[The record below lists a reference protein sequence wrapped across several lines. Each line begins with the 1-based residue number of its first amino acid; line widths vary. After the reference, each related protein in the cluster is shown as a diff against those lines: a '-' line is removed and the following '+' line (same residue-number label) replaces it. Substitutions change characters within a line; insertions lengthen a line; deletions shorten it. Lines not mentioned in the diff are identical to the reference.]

1 MLEKLKDR
9 NNQIILGFIIVFLII
24 FIRLSNLTIVEGE
37 KRRDI
42 SENIRKK
49 DIPIV
54 APRGEIRDR
63 NGVLIAGNVP
73 SFTVQLIRSEL
84 PKKELEEIAIKV
96 MDVLDKNDEKH
107 IEFPIVIEDGRFSY
121 SYDKEIKGWLES
133 LGEGYENLNDA
144 EAVFNK
150 IVADNIPIENL
161 EKGEAQEY
169 LIAMGI
175 TPPISISK
183 MKFLAQI
190 EKENFLGS
198 YKLDPGIDAEDAFQ
212 RIKEKYKIGEEYS
225 NEDARK
231 ILIIKHALRQQ
242 GYLQYFPLRIASNI
256 SKETAILI
264 EEDGMELPGI
274 SVAIEPKRHY
284 QDGELAAHVLGY
296 LGKISHDW
304 EIKKYVEEN
313 NYSKSDIIGKTGIE
327 GKYELTLK
335 GENGAKAV
343 EVDTYGRTVNELEY
357 FKKPIP
363 GKNIYLTIDANL
375 QKVAEDSLKYA
386 LEEIQDGGIFESKWG
401 DYTYADQFKNAK
413 SGAVVAVDVNTGE
426 ILALANY
433 PAYLPELFSTGIS
446 SKDYQSLQPKNKR
459 DPIAPRPLYNI
470 ATRTAVQPGSTFK
483 MISGLAAIEAG
494 LDPKRQFVDGRYIK
508 IGNKTFASWMWND
521 YRMSHGNDIDLY
533 KALEESVNYYFYNI
547 SMDHDYYKDRPLNL
561 GMSIQSILNYAEKFG
576 LGEDTG
582 IEISEVSYGIPDPE
596 KKTRTIKYLLRN
608 KLELIAEDYFPDEIL
623 NNEKK
628 LNETIDTIVDWS
640 EENPNGSE
648 IRKRLLTMGFEETKI
663 SSLPNATIGLKDII
677 KYDYFNQIE
686 FGAGDAFNLS
696 IGQGEHTYTPIQMA
710 RYISAIANGGY
721 LNDLRLTKEIDG
733 EEVRSDSREKISL
746 NDDNNLKH
754 IKQGMLQVTQGTKG
768 TARKVFKEFPVKVA
782 AKTGTAQ
789 RFGKIPPE
797 SEVDYLKKY
806 LNLIA
811 PSISFE
817 SIDNMS
823 SMIEKQ
829 RRDEVAQ
836 LQKEVKDIEEQLDAL
851 PKGTVDEENEQTGKR
866 EELENKRVNIK
877 KKIITKLT
885 RGYFDEGT
893 IKREAIKR
901 LTDKNVTDED
911 IDMYKEDYDNFAWF
925 VSFAPYDE
933 PEIAVVTLLFQG
945 GHGGYGAPIARE
957 IFAQYFNL
965 ELPEEESAETE
976 DIGN

>member
-9 NNQIILGFIIVFLII
+9 NNQIILGFIIVFLVM

-37 KRRDI
+37 KRREI

-63 NGVLIAGNVP
+63 NGVLIAGNIP

-84 PKKELEEIAIKV
+84 PKKELEEIAIKIINI
-96 MDVLDKNDEKH
+96 LDKNDEKH
-107 IEFPIVIEDGRFSY
+107 IEFPIVIENGSFSY
-121 SYDKEIKGWLES
+121 SYDKEIKNWLES
-133 LGEGYENLNDA
+133 LGEEYVLLNDA

-150 IVADNIPIENL
+150 IVSDNLPIENL
-161 EKGEAQEY
+161 NKSEAQEY

-198 YKLDPGIDAEDAFQ
+198 YKLDFEISAEEAFQ
-212 RIKEKYKIGEEYS
+212 RIKERYKISDEYS
-225 NEDARK
+225 DEDARK
-231 ILIIKHALRQQ
+231 ILIIRHALRQQ
-242 GYLQYFPLRIASNI
+242 GYLQYFPLTIASDL

-284 QDGELAAHVLGY
+284 EYGSLAAHVLGY
-296 LGKISHDW
+296 LGKISRDW

-313 NYSKSDIIGKTGIE
+313 KYSKSDIIGKTGIE
-327 GKYELTLK
+327 GRYELTLR
-335 GENGAKAV
+335 GENGAKSV
-343 EVDTYGRTVNELEY
+343 EVDTYGRTVNELDY

-363 GKNIYLTIDANL
+363 GKNIHLTIDANL
-375 QKVAEDSLKYA
+375 QKVAEESLKYA
-386 LEEIQDGGIFESKWG
+386 LEEIQKGGNFESKWG
-401 DYTYADQFKNAK
+401 DYAYGDQFKNAK
-413 SGAVVAVDVNTGE
+413 SGAVVAVDVNSGE
-426 ILALANY
+426 VLALANY
-433 PAYLPELFSTGIS
+433 PAYEPELFSTGIS
-446 SKDYQSLQPKNKR
+446 NKDFQNLQPKNKR

-470 ATRTAVQPGSTFK
+470 ATLTAVQPGSTFK

-494 LDPKRQFVDGRYIK
+494 LDPERQFVDGRFIK
-508 IGNKTFASWMWND
+508 IGNKSFASWMWNE
-521 YRMSHGNDIDLY
+521 YRRSHGNNIDLY

-547 SMDHDYYKDRPLNL
+547 SMDYDYYRDRPLNL
-561 GMSIQSILNYAEKFG
+561 GMSINSILDYTERFG

-582 IEISEVSYGIPDPE
+582 IEIHEESYGVPDPE
-596 KKTRTIKYLLRN
+596 KKMRTIKILLRRR
-608 KLELIAEDYFPDEIL
+608 LQSIAEDYFPDKIL
-623 NNEKK
+623 NNQNM
-628 LNETIDTIVDWS
+628 LNETIATILSWAD
-640 EENPNGSE
+640 ENPSGSE
-648 IRKRLLTMGFEETKI
+648 IRKRLLSMGFEESKI
-663 SSLPNATIGLKDII
+663 SSLRGTIGLKDII

-696 IGQGEHTYTPIQMA
+696 IGQGEHTYTPIQMV
-710 RYISAIANGGY
+710 RYTSAIANGGY
-721 LNDLRLTKEIDG
+721 LYDLSLTKEIDG
-733 EEVRSDSREKISL
+733 EEVTRNSGEKIQL
-746 NDDNNLKH
+746 NDYNNLNH
-754 IKQGMLQVTQGTKG
+754 IKKGMLQVTQGSKG
-768 TARKVFKEFPVKVA
+768 SARRVFKEFPVKVA

-817 SIDNMS
+817 SIYNMS

-829 RRDEVAQ
+829 RKDEVAK
-836 LQKEVKDIEEQLDAL
+836 LQEEVKSIEDELKAL
-851 PKGTVDEENEQTGKR
+851 SENPTNEDDEAIKKK
-866 EELENKRVNIK
+866 EELERQRSNTKQ
-877 KKIITKLT
+877 KIISRLT

-893 IKREAIKR
+893 IMREAIKE
-901 LTDKNVTDED
+901 LTDNRVTDED
-911 IDMYKEDYDNFAWF
+911 INMYKEDYDNFSWF
-925 VSFAPYDE
+925 VSFAPYE
-933 PEIAVVTLLFQG
+933 KPEIAIVTLLFQG
-945 GHGGYGAPIARE
+945 GKGGYGAPITRE
-957 IFAQYFNL
+957 IYAEYFDL
-965 ELPEEESAETE
+965 KLPEEIE
-976 DIGN
+976 DIENIGN